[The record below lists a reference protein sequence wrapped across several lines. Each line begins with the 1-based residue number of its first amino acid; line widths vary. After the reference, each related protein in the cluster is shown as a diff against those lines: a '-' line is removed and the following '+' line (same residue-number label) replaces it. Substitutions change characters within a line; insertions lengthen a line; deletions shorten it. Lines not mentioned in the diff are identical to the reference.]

1 MLIMLLIVLAGI
13 IAICAIG
20 FCTYTILHNVA
31 ELVKAQEIEE
41 AVALER
47 KRIIIENACR

>member
-1 MLIMLLIVLAGI
+1 MLIMLLIVLAGT

-20 FCTYTILHNVA
+20 FCTYTILHNTA
-31 ELVKAQEIEE
+31 ELVKERDTAE
-41 AVALER
+41 ADALEH